1 MKSKNNNKTLK
12 FLVVTILNIFVKVN
26 NIFARIKQLKNYK
39 VDMREAPDLLVKN
52 DGENNK
58 NGIGDINIQME
69 IYFENEGFF

>member
-39 VDMREAPDLLVKN
+39 VDMRKAPDLLVKN